1 MSETPPF
8 ESRRSYRPGIVFQ
21 PTAQDNIRR
30 GIHTLVAAIRPTLGP
45 TARTVAVTPL
55 TENKTLPEVLDDGGT
70 IARRVIELESRDNDM
85 GAMLARALICRQ
97 SDRMGDGTATAAV
110 LLGAI
115 VDGGARYL
123 AAGGDAMRLRHYLEE
138 ALAVALRALDAQ
150 TTPVNGKAALT
161 RVAES
166 ICADEELAALLGEIF
181 DIIGAYG
188 QLDIRK
194 DQGRR
199 LRRDYVEGM
208 TWDGG
213 LFSRDMIQNSADL
226 QTVYDEPAFVL
237 ADFKV
242 DDPRHIMPMLELAV
256 DHNIKRLI
264 LVAADLGP
272 SAIAGLMMANGKLKD
287 FQVMAVRGP
296 GMNADD
302 RQAAM
307 EDIAI
312 ASGAKPL
319 IQVAGDTLRDV
330 TAAHIGRA
338 RRGWASTA
346 TFGIIG
352 GKGEPRQL
360 RRHISRLQGQ
370 LESSDDAELRER
382 LTGRIGRLMGGSAT
396 LWIGGA
402 SGIEIDARKDL
413 ASKTAAAM
421 RAAAREGV
429 VPGAG
434 MALMRCRD
442 ALAEPAQ
449 SASDADERAAYR
461 ILRRALAEPAR
472 AIHENAGYE
481 PGEILARLH
490 GLNGDHSFDA
500 LRGEIISDDRLVDPA
515 AITKS
520 ALFNAAMT
528 AGMALTVDVLVHHK
542 TPELARQPG

>member
-8 ESRRSYRPGIVFQ
+8 ESRRAYRPGLVFQ

-70 IARRVIELESRDNDM
+70 IARRVIELEARDRDM

-123 AAGGDAMRLRHYLEE
+123 AAGGDAMRLRYYLEE
-138 ALAVALRALDAQ
+138 ALALALAALEKQ
-150 TTPVNGKAALT
+150 TKPVNGKVALA

-166 ICADEELAALLGEIF
+166 ICADSELAALLGEIF

-188 QLDIRK
+188 QLDIRA
-194 DQGRR
+194 DRGRR
-199 LRRDYVEGM
+199 LRREYVEGM

-213 LFSRDMIQNSADL
+213 VFARDMIQNSADL
-226 QTVYDEPAFVL
+226 QTVYEEPALVL

-242 DDPRHIMPMLELAV
+242 NDPRHIMPMLELAV
-256 DHNIKRLI
+256 DQEIKRLI

-296 GMNADD
+296 GKNADD
-302 RQAAM
+302 RLAAM
-307 EDIAI
+307 EDIAV
-312 ASGAKPL
+312 ATGAIPL
-319 IQVAGDTLRDV
+319 IESAGDTLRDV
-330 TAAHIGRA
+330 TPAQIGRA

-346 TFGIIG
+346 SFGIIG
-352 GKGEPRQL
+352 GKGDPRQL
-360 RRHISRLQGQ
+360 RRHLSGLQGL
-370 LESSDDAELRER
+370 LENSDDAELRQR
-382 LTGRIGRLMGGSAT
+382 LTARIGRLMGGSAT

-402 SGIEIDARKDL
+402 SSIEIDARKEV
-413 ASKTAAAM
+413 AIRTAAAM
-421 RAAAREGV
+421 RAAVTEGV
-429 VPGAG
+429 VPGG
-434 MALMRCRD
+434 GSALMRCGE
-442 ALAEPAQ
+442 ALNHLARTAHDP
-449 SASDADERAAYR
+449 DRRAAYA

-472 AIHENAGYE
+472 AIQENAGYE
-481 PGEILARLH
+481 PGAVQARLH

-500 LRGEIISDDRLVDPA
+500 LRGEIIGDGKLVDPA
-515 AITKS
+515 AITKA
-520 ALFNAAMT
+520 ALRNATLT